1 MKRFVYMLVIAA
13 SVSFAAPTKN
23 FPLVNQDGK
32 PFQLHDL
39 KGRYLFITFIYTRCP
54 LPTMCPLS
62 LKLTRQTV
70 ATWKKDPTLKGKSLI
85 SLAVT
90 LDPDNDTP
98 KALKAYGK
106 RFSLH
111 LPDGIMA
118 TGDAK
123 VLAEF
128 AGEFNVIGFPNQGT
142 ISHNSKHIL
151 LDPELNEVA
160 QFKDNEWKVPAVLE
174 AAKKWSLRVLGE
186 DRADARPTPLN
197 KIQRR

>member
-1 MKRFVYMLVIAA
+1 MKYLLYILVFAA
-13 SVSFAAPTKN
+13 SVAFAAPIKN
-23 FPLVNQDGK
+23 FPLVNHGGK
-32 PFQLHDL
+32 PFQRHDL
-39 KGRYLFITFIYTRCP
+39 KGHYVFVTFIYTRCP
-54 LPTMCPLS
+54 RATMCPLS

-70 ATWKKDPTLKGKSLI
+70 AAWKKNPELKNKKLI

-106 RFSLH
+106 RFSLT

-123 VLAEF
+123 ALAEF
-128 AGEFNVIGFPNQGT
+128 ASEFNVIGFPNQGT

-151 LDPELNEVA
+151 LDPEMNEVA
-160 QFKDNEWKVPAVLE
+160 QFKDNEWKLPAVLE
-174 AAKKWSLRVLGE
+174 AAKK
-186 DRADARPTPLN
+186 PTP
-197 KIQRR
+197 KS